1 MKFPESWLRE
11 HVEVTASRDE
21 LAAALTAIGLE
32 VEALEVIGAQLG
44 GVVVGEIIAAVR
56 HPEADRL
63 QVCQVDIGN
72 GESLQIVC
80 GAPNARVGLKAPLA
94 MIGASLPGGLQ
105 IGAAKLRGVA
115 SSGMLCSAK
124 ELGIDADASGLF
136 ELPTD
141 ARVGSPVGEML
152 ALPDARFELKLTPNR
167 ADCFSVRGIAF
178 DVAAALGSTVKPLAI
193 AAAATQVSSGI
204 AINLA
209 ATSDCPLYVG
219 RVVEG
224 VNATAPTPL
233 WLSERLRRSGVRPI
247 SLLVDITQYVMLELG
262 QPMHAFDAD
271 LLIGPIGVRRAQPGE
286 TLTLLDSR
294 EVTLDG
300 EFLVI
305 TDADRAVAL
314 AGVMG
319 GLDTR
324 VTSTTQR
331 VFLEAAHFAPDA
343 VIGRARKLGMHTDA
357 AHRFERGVDPALPA
371 IAIERATQL
380 IVELAGGRPGPT
392 TTANAGQGIIAPKP
406 VALRRQRLARVL
418 GVQVGDGEVSRI
430 LTALGMGVSDNAEG
444 WLVTPPSSR
453 FDIAIEEDLIE
464 EVARIHG
471 YDKIPL
477 TAPTGEIRLPAI
489 PEQHIDAGLHRQQLT
504 ARGFFEAINFAFL
517 DQRVLAAWKLDAHA
531 VVLANPLSN
540 ELGVMRT
547 ALAPGLVEALRRN
560 LARQQSRV
568 RLFELGRVF
577 GAASGAPI
585 ETARIAAVATGN
597 AQCEQWSAGRR
608 DVDFFDLKGDL
619 QSLRGLAGVDD
630 LSFVSAAELDW
641 LHPGRSA
648 IVQLAGES
656 IGWVGHLHPRLL
668 KALDID
674 RDVVAFELDLEPL
687 SARAIAKA
695 SELSRFPSVRRDLA
709 LVVAE
714 NTPWSQLEVCLR
726 NALGSRL
733 QQLVVF
739 DRYVGPG
746 LESAC
751 KSLAIGLI
759 LQDVSRTLTDEDAD
773 VSVAAALEALSRECG
788 ARLRS

>member
-11 HVEVTASRDE
+11 HVNVTANRAE

-32 VEALEVIGAQLG
+32 VEALEVIGAQLD
-44 GVVVGEIIAAVR
+44 GVLVGEIVAAAR

-72 GESLQIVC
+72 GEPLQIVC
-80 GAPNARVGLKAPLA
+80 GAPNARLGLKAPLA
-94 MIGASLPGGLQ
+94 MIGASLPGGMQ

-136 ELPTD
+136 ELPAN
-141 ARVGSPVGEML
+141 ARVGSSLSDLL

-193 AAAATQVSSGI
+193 GAAAVQVDSQI
-204 AINLA
+204 AVTLSAGN
-209 ATSDCPLYVG
+209 DCPLYVG
-219 RVVEG
+219 RVIER
-224 VNATAPTPL
+224 VNAAAATPL
-233 WLSERLRRSGVRPI
+233 WMSERLRRSGVRPI

-271 LLIGPIGVRRAQPGE
+271 LLTGPIGVRRARAGE
-286 TLTLLDSR
+286 SVTLLDSR
-294 EVTLDG
+294 EVKLDG

-305 TDADRAVAL
+305 TDADRVVGL

-319 GLDTR
+319 GMDTR
-324 VTSTTQR
+324 VTASTQR

-371 IAIERATQL
+371 LAIERATQL
-380 IVELAGGRPGPT
+380 IVELGGGQPGPVT
-392 TTANAGQGIIAPKP
+392 PTYAEQSIQAPMP
-406 VALRRQRLARVL
+406 VTLRRQRLARVL
-418 GVQVGDGEVSRI
+418 GASVSDAEVSRI
-430 LTALGMGVSDNAEG
+430 LTALGMQVVEAADG
-444 WLVTPPSSR
+444 WQVTPPSSR

-477 TAPTGEIRLPAI
+477 SAPTGEIHLPAL
-489 PEQHIDAGLHRQQLT
+489 PEQHIDAGLHRQQLA
-504 ARGFFEAINFAFL
+504 ARGYFEAINFAFL
-517 DQRVLAAWKLDAHA
+517 DQRVLAAWQLNAQA
-531 VVLANPLSN
+531 VALANPLSS

-547 ALAPGLVEALRRN
+547 ALAPGLVDALKRN

-577 GAASGAPI
+577 AAASGAPI
-585 ETARIAAVATGN
+585 ETPRIAAVATGG
-597 AQCEQWSAGRR
+597 ARSEQWSAGRR

-630 LSFVSAAELDW
+630 LSFVSAAELGW

-648 IVQLAGES
+648 CVQLAGVA
-656 IGWVGHLHPRLL
+656 IGWIGHLHPRLL

-687 SARAIAKA
+687 SQREIAKA

-714 NTPWSQLEVCLR
+714 TTPWSQLEACLR

-773 VSVAAALEALSRECG
+773 LAVTAALEALSRECG
-788 ARLRS
+788 AKLRG